1 MPGCR
6 GCICLHRHR
15 GHTLQM
21 RWLVLQK
28 LGNPPKSVTSG
39 FTLGARRPSFGLSP
53 GFCTCPY
60 HSTSP
65 FHVLNCS
72 TASHPLACDSPQ
84 GPQLQ
89 PQSKQFFS
97 QSNSSVHPHQSSQM
111 TKSEVPGLEMVKMF
125 KTKRCFQLDP
135 NKKRWCSWML
145 MFIPPVIWVISRFKN
160 TVTTSVR
167 CRLGDGITQSQ
178 DDDGNVRNCSNFHFF
193 FSGKTI
199 WCKSVGK
206 VTSKVEI

>member
-1 MPGCR
+1 M
-6 GCICLHRHR
+6 
-15 GHTLQM
+15 
-21 RWLVLQK
+21 
-28 LGNPPKSVTSG
+28 TSG
-39 FTLGARRPSFGLSP
+39 LTLGARRPSFGLSP
-53 GFCTCPY
+53 GFCTCPC

-97 QSNSSVHPHQSSQM
+97 QSNSSGHPHQSSQM

-145 MFIPPVIWVISRFKN
+145 MFIPPVIWVISRFK
-160 TVTTSVR
+160 TAVTTFVR

-178 DDDGNVRNCSNFHFF
+178 DDDGNVRNCSNFHVFISLEKQF
-193 FSGKTI
+193 GANPL
-199 WCKSVGK
+199 
-206 VTSKVEI
+206 ER